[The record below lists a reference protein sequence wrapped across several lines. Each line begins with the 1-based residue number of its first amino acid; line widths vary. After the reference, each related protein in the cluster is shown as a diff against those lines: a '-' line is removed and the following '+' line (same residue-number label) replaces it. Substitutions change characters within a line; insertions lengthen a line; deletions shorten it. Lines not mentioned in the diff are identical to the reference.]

1 MTTLDK
7 ILICNSMISLTAH
20 LYVGIRWAKKNVDR
34 EARYFRNA
42 IIYRHVKAGHK
53 GRLKYCPDEQCL
65 SLRTPASHQQ
75 ATALQPVQ
83 AE

>member
-7 ILICNSMISLTAH
+7 VLICNSLVSLIIHIYAIAWW
-20 LYVGIRWAKKNVDR
+20 VKKNVDR

-65 SLRTPASHQQ
+65 SLRTPVGHPSVP
-75 ATALQPVQ
+75 LQSAP